1 MQKYNIT
8 IGLIVTVL
16 LLMGANIVLFARTVV
31 ISDTISRLEQ
41 HKVGLERQNERLR
54 VDLYEL
60 KSYEKVSAYAES
72 LGFTQ
77 KATALNLE
85 TSGVAMAQ

>member
-1 MQKYNIT
+1 MQKHNIT
-8 IGLIVTVL
+8 IGLAITVF

-31 ISDTISRLEQ
+31 ISDTISKLEQ
-41 HKVGLERQNERLR
+41 HKIELERQNEKMR
-54 VDLYEL
+54 VNLYEL
-60 KSYEKVSAYAES
+60 KSYEKVSAYADS

>member
-1 MQKYNIT
+1 MQKHNIT
-8 IGLIVTVL
+8 IGLVITVF

-31 ISDTISRLEQ
+31 ISDTISKLEQ
-41 HKVGLERQNERLR
+41 HKIELERQNEKLR
-54 VDLYEL
+54 VNLYEL
-60 KSYEKVSAYAES
+60 KSYEKVSAYADS